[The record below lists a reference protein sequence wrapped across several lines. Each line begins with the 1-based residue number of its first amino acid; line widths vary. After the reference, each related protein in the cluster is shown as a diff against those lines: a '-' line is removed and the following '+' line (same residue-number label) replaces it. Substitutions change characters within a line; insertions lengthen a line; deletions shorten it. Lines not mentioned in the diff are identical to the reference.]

1 MLVNS
6 AALNVAGA
14 NWVLT
19 TAGGLLKNP
28 DGCGSVIQA
37 SMPVTMTLAPVPT
50 VAGLHVGGFPVPV
63 EARSFTVR
71 AEAETK
77 GLSSSKFCHTES
89 DTRAFGRTTQLQ
101 QDVSCPVV
109 AAKP

>member
-28 DGCGSVIQA
+28 DGSGSVIQA
-37 SMPVTMTLAPVPT
+37 SRPGARTLAPTPA
-50 VAGLHVGGFPVPV
+50 VAGVHVGGFPVPV
-63 EARSFTVR
+63 VDMSFTVR

-77 GLSSSKFCHTES
+77 GLSISKFCHTES

-101 QDVSCPVV
+101 QDV
-109 AAKP
+109 